1 MISEGSVPLRVGLV
15 GAGITGRRHAAA
27 YRALAAECAL
37 VGVVDPDPRAIDRLV
52 LSGFPSIS
60 ALGRECDALSICSP
74 SDLHLEHLA
83 EALDAGCH
91 VIVEKPVAP
100 TLAGA
105 RHAVALATAHP
116 DLVVQ
121 VGHLERFNPA
131 FAGLRRILDGA
142 KPLAVVAHRSG
153 SFRPTG
159 ADVIGDLMIHD
170 LDLLLV
176 LTNRVVVE
184 VEAVGGR
191 QPDGLLDVV
200 DATLTFADGLVAEL
214 HANSR
219 ERAGH
224 RHRRFLVT
232 TRDGHVEMDLLA
244 QRLRGQVNG
253 HGRVDR
259 ADPLLRQIA
268 AFLDAVTAGHPSPV
282 SPAAVLP
289 AAELAD
295 RLRAA
300 IG

>member
-1 MISEGSVPLRVGLV
+1 MRVGVV

-27 YRALAAECAL
+27 YRAFGTGCAL
-37 VGVVDPDPRAIDRLV
+37 VGAFDPDPDAIDRLA
-52 LSGFPSIS
+52 LRGFRSIA

-83 EALDAGCH
+83 EALDACCH
-91 VIVEKPVAP
+91 VIVEKPISP

-105 RHAVALATAHP
+105 CHAVGLATAHP
-116 DLVVQ
+116 DLIVQ
-121 VGHLERFNPA
+121 VGHVERFNPA
-131 FAGLRRILDGA
+131 FAGLRRILGGA
-142 KPLAVVAHRSG
+142 LPLGVVAHRSG
-153 SFRPTG
+153 PFRPTG

-176 LTNRVVVE
+176 LTNRVVVD
-184 VEAVGGR
+184 VDAVGGR

-200 DATLTFADGLVAEL
+200 DATLTFADGVVAEL

-219 ERAGH
+219 EMAGH
-224 RHRRFLVT
+224 RHRRFLVMT
-232 TRDGHVEMDLLA
+232 LDGHVESDLLA

-253 HGRVDR
+253 HGRVER
-259 ADPLLRQIA
+259 ADPFLRQIA
-268 AFLDAVTAGHPSPV
+268 AFLDAARAGHPSPV

-289 AAELAD
+289 AMDLAD
-295 RLRAA
+295 RLRDA